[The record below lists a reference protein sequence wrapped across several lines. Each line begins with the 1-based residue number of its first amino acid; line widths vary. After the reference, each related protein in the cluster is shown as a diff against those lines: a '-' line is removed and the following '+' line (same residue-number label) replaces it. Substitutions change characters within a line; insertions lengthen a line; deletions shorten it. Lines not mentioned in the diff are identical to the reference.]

1 MHFRSII
8 PSLTLTASVVAIATI
23 AGSAS
28 AQTALSNCNPVTGLG
43 QNGQPCVEL
52 TPLDPNRINDVT
64 PGADGS
70 DQYQRL
76 DTTTLGQTYACRQR
90 DARDIT
96 SGRSGRLLIEDCG
109 APISAAEL
117 GPLKPFYG
125 TAGAPPPPP
134 PPPPAFVPPPPPP
147 PVVAVA
153 PPPVFIP
160 PAPVIAAT
168 PAIASAGL
176 GNAGLLAAG
185 LGAAALIGI
194 AAVALGDDDDNDNS
208 NATIGSR

>member
-1 MHFRSII
+1 MDFRTVF
-8 PSLTLTASVVAIATI
+8 PSLTLTASIVAFATI

-52 TPLDPNRINDVT
+52 TPLDPNRINDVA

-70 DQYQRL
+70 EQYQRL

-90 DARDIT
+90 DARDAAAG
-96 SGRSGRLLIEDCG
+96 GRSQLLIEDCG

-125 TAGAPPPPP
+125 TAGAPPP